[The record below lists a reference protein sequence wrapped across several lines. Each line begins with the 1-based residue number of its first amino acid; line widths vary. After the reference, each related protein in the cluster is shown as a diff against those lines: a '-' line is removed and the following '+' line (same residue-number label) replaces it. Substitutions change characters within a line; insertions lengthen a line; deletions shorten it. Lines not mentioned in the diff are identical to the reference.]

1 MSQIFRVKGNSMNPS
16 YNDGDF
22 VLTEQFPNYCIDDV
36 VVLKLPKLGYVI
48 KRIINIEK
56 SGIILKGDNHK
67 LHSSICDQVHSEED
81 IIGKVVSQS
90 GPKFSFWQK

>member
-1 MSQIFRVKGNSMNPS
+1 MSQMFRVKGNSMSPS

-22 VLTEQFPNYCIDDV
+22 VLTERLPNYCIDDV

-48 KRIINIEK
+48 KRIINIKK

-67 LHSSICDQVHSEED
+67 LHSSICDQVHSKKD
-81 IIGKVVSQS
+81 IIGKVVS
-90 GPKFSFWQK
+90 